1 MSKVQP
7 IPEGCE
13 GIIVHLVVDDA
24 TKALDFYKKA
34 FGAQEIYR
42 AGTPDGTKVMH
53 AEMRI
58 GKSVVYLA
66 DDFPEWCDGKS
77 RSPKA
82 LGGSPFNVHQYVLD
96 TDAAIQR
103 ATKAGATVTMEPADM
118 FWGDRYGKV
127 TDPFGHEW
135 AFSTHLKDV
144 TPEEMTAA
152 MAEMFS
158 GAPEGK

>member
-1 MSKVQP
+1 MPKTKA

-24 TKALDFYKKA
+24 AKAIDFYTRA
-34 FGAQEIYR
+34 FGGQEIYR
-42 AGTPDGTKVMH
+42 AAMPDGSKLMH

-66 DDFPEWCDGKS
+66 DDFPEWSGKP
-77 RSPKA
+77 RTPKA
-82 LGGSPFNVHQYVLD
+82 LGGTPFNIHQYVTN
-96 TDAAIQR
+96 TDAAIKR
-103 ATKAGATVTMEPADM
+103 AADAGATITMEPADM

-127 TDPFGHEW
+127 QDPFGHEW

-144 TPEEMTAA
+144 TPEQMVAA
-152 MAEMFS
+152 AAEMFS
-158 GAPEGK
+158 NTSHG